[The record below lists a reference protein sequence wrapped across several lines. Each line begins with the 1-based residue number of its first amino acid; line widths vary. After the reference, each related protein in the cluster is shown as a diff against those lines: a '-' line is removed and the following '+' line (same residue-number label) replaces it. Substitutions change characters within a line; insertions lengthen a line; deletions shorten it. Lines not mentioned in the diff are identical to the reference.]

1 MLHEEVSSGFTRV
14 PRSTE
19 PEVTDAR
26 RYYHALLTSHHLVS
40 PTKRR
45 LMQQW
50 SSGLGITGFAKVGYP
65 GIIYAEG
72 QQESVEE
79 FVANIKAM
87 QWLALRVRFIELAEP
102 NNSVGSRSDQWLEL
116 QKIGEVLEQMRK
128 RDRES
133 LITDLGIGN
142 SSKQ

>member
-1 MLHEEVSSGFTRV
+1 MLHEEVSFGSTGL
-14 PRSTE
+14 PHSTE
-19 PEVTDAR
+19 PQVTDSR
-26 RYYHALLTSHHLVS
+26 IHYHALLTSHHIAS

-50 SSGLGITGFAKVGYP
+50 SSDLGITGFAKVGYP

-72 QQESVEE
+72 RQESVEE

-87 QWLALRVRFIELAEP
+87 QWLALRVRFIEPTEL
-102 NNSVGSRSDQWLEL
+102 NDSVGSRSGRWLEL

-133 LITDLGIGN
+133 LITDLGIGR

>member
-1 MLHEEVSSGFTRV
+1 
-14 PRSTE
+14 
-19 PEVTDAR
+19 
-26 RYYHALLTSHHLVS
+26 
-40 PTKRR
+40 
-45 LMQQW
+45 
-50 SSGLGITGFAKVGYP
+50 
-65 GIIYAEG
+65 
-72 QQESVEE
+72 
-79 FVANIKAM
+79 M
-87 QWLALRVRFIELAEP
+87 QWLALRVRFIEPAEP